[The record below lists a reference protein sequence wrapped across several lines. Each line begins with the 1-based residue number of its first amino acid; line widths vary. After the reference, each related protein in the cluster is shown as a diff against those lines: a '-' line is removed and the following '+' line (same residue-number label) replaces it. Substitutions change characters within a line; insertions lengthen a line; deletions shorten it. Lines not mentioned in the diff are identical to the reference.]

1 MSGDAGLHDESIIF
15 YSKKM
20 TESKII
26 LLSLKGIE
34 LNFVEEKKKESNNK
48 WN

>member
-1 MSGDAGLHDESIIF
+1 MSGDSGLNEPVVF

>member
-1 MSGDAGLHDESIIF
+1 MSGDAGLNEPIIF

-26 LLSLKGIE
+26 LLSLKGIK
-34 LNFVEEKKKESNNK
+34 LNFVEEKKEKSNNK

>member
-1 MSGDAGLHDESIIF
+1 MSGDSGLNEPIVF

-20 TESKII
+20 TKSKII

-34 LNFVEEKKKESNNK
+34 LNFVEEKKEESNNK

>member
-1 MSGDAGLHDESIIF
+1 MSGDSGLNEPVVF

-34 LNFVEEKKKESNNK
+34 LNFVEEKKEKFNNK

>member
-1 MSGDAGLHDESIIF
+1 MSGDSGLNEPVVF

-34 LNFVEEKKKESNNK
+34 LNFVEEKKEESNNK

>member
-1 MSGDAGLHDESIIF
+1 MSGDSGLNEPVVF

-20 TESKII
+20 TKSKII

-34 LNFVEEKKKESNNK
+34 LNFVEEKKEESNNK

>member
-1 MSGDAGLHDESIIF
+1 MSGDSGLNEPVVF

-20 TESKII
+20 TKSKII

>member
-1 MSGDAGLHDESIIF
+1 MSGDAGLDEPIIF
-15 YSKKM
+15 YSKKL
-20 TESKII
+20 TESKVV

-34 LNFVEEKKKESNNK
+34 LNFVEEKKEESNNK